1 MSPPLIGVTTSEIR
15 RAEVI
20 EQIPEA
26 EPRQHEMALGMPYVR
41 ALERAGAVPI
51 VLPPVATGLVPALM
65 RSLDG
70 LCLSGGPDLDPT
82 AYGAVAHPELGPVEP
97 SLDAFE
103 VAVASQADA
112 AGLPLLGICRGCQT
126 LNIVRGGSLVQHLPD
141 VVDGSIAHRQADPGW
156 VTTHHVD
163 VAPGSRLAQA
173 LGRDSLA
180 VNSFHH
186 QAVERLGA
194 GLRAVAWSPDGTI
207 EGIEGDDEDRLVL
220 GVQWHAETLD
230 EVDDANGELFR
241 TFAEHCRQRA
251 LAGVR

>member
-1 MSPPLIGVTTSEIR
+1 MSLPLIGVTTSEIR
-15 RAEVI
+15 RADVI

-51 VLPPVATGLVPALM
+51 VLPPVATALVPALM

-103 VAVASQADA
+103 VAVAAHADA

-126 LNIVRGGSLVQHLPD
+126 LNIVRGGTLVQHLPD
-141 VVDGSIAHRQADPGW
+141 VVDGSIAHRQTDPGW

-163 VAPGSRLAQA
+163 VTPGSRLAEA
-173 LGRDSLA
+173 LGRDALA

-194 GLRAVAWSPDGTI
+194 GLLAVAWSPDGAI
-207 EGIEGDDEDRLVL
+207 EGVEGEGEDRLVL

-230 EVDDANGELFR
+230 EVDA
-241 TFAEHCRQRA
+241 AERGAVPRLRRACRLRA